1 MLMEDSSDEDII
13 ENDSDDNEEDQIEV
27 KIDVSDI
34 EEADLPTDQPEN
46 LQVVENELEQVS
58 SDDDDV
64 PLAHLFMVRDKDKN
78 IIKWKT
84 YPSLPRNVRTR
95 AENIVL
101 QLPGPVREG
110 KTAKT
115 DLECFSLL
123 EGGAT
128 FVEGQGKKHHE
139 KLVENVDISSAEI
152 TLC

>member
-64 PLAHLFMVRDKDKN
+64 PLAHLFMRAVLPLWKGKGKN
-78 IIKWKT
+78 ITKSLWKMWT
-84 YPSLPRNVRTR
+84 FHLRRSLCVS
-95 AENIVL
+95 V
-101 QLPGPVREG
+101 
-110 KTAKT
+110 
-115 DLECFSLL
+115 
-123 EGGAT
+123 
-128 FVEGQGKKHHE
+128 
-139 KLVENVDISSAEI
+139 
-152 TLC
+152 